1 MVTKILSPKSSGEII
16 YDNRGS
22 SSRLINYLQ
31 HEAKENKGNK
41 GQETVFFNQSNVV
54 FSAKEVQ
61 EKIDNNVKGLHQ
73 KESRFHS
80 LIISPSQDELKHLAN
95 DSEKLKAYTQ
105 QVMENYAG
113 NFNLK
118 NDKKLDT
125 NNLVWF
131 ATVHETRKFSGT
143 DHEVKEGN
151 AKSGDL
157 KEGLQTHI
165 HVIISARDKEMKITL
180 NPNGHKSRFSQADW
194 TKNNIQDFNKTFQY
208 QPKESQNINQKEKK
222 ERNYKSSDEKKLAY
236 LIGKTDDMMK
246 RHSLW
251 EEDFDWRKIAKI
263 GQERGFSKEFY
274 EKLKALDTKIGKEN
288 EVPEDYLKDLG
299 NSKNAKE
306 QTQSINPKNEKEQII
321 FKKEVKFDGID
332 ASIFSFVNDSDGGLE
347 ELNRYRKYKMKKPK
361 NQQRQSL

>member
-31 HEAKENKGNK
+31 HETKENKENK
-41 GQETVFFNQSNVV
+41 GQETVFFNQSEIV

-80 LIISPSQDELKHLAN
+80 LIISPSQNELKHLGN
-95 DSEKLKAYTQ
+95 DSEKLKAYTR
-105 QVMENYAG
+105 QVIENYAG
-113 NFNLK
+113 NFKLK

-125 NNLVWF
+125 NNLIWF

-143 DHEVKEGN
+143 DQEVKDGK
-151 AKSGDL
+151 AKSGAL

-165 HVIISARDKEMKITL
+165 HVIISARDNEMKITL

-194 TKNNIQDFNKTFQY
+194 TKQNIQDFNKTFQY
-208 QPKESQNINQKEKK
+208 QPKESQNNSQKEKK

-251 EEDFDWRKIAKI
+251 EEDFDWKKIVKI

-274 EKLKALDTKIGKEN
+274 KELRDLDTKIGMEN
-288 EVPEDYLKDLG
+288 KIPDDYLKDLS
-299 NSKNAKE
+299 NSKSAKE
-306 QTQSINPKNEKEQII
+306 QAQSINPKNEKEQII
-321 FKKEVKFDGID
+321 STKVERFDRID
-332 ASIFSFVNDSDGGLE
+332 VQIFSFGNETDGGLE

-361 NQQRQSL
+361 NQQRQNL